1 MSYKIVEVKFLG
13 TSDKTYFFSTELN
26 LELGEWYDIFTKES
40 GGYSSPVKV
49 VKEHSSTYLY
59 NCSMYKEII
68 AAKPVCFYAK
78 IDKTKPSVTI
88 DSNKNKDGFIDQVWF
103 NPVKGT
109 TVVRWI
115 DGSKTM
121 VRCQEGEIFD
131 KEKGLALCYMK
142 RTLDNKSSF
151 NEILKKWCPVEVEE
165 TEEVEEIEARK
176 PWSEFSSGILD
187 TAVTGSINCS
197 ICADDVRGLDDLLE
211 DNMTQIQTKVEE
223 YKAEIDKDLDALSDR
238 IDQEIGERITQDNR
252 IEKRVENVE
261 EKVEEKVN
269 KIESNLNCTKKEEFY
284 VGELDLNQLIGCI
297 FPYNKG
303 E

>member
-40 GGYSSPVKV
+40 GGYSSPVKI

-78 IDKTKPSVTI
+78 IDKTKHSITV

-103 NPVKGT
+103 NPAKGT

-121 VRCQEGEIFD
+121 VRCQEGETFD

-151 NEILKKWCPVEVEE
+151 NEILKKWCPIEVEE
-165 TEEVEEIEARK
+165 TEEVKEIEARK
-176 PWSEFSSGILD
+176 PLAEISYNIFDCID
-187 TAVTGSINCS
+187 ATGSISSS
-197 ICADDVRGLDDLLE
+197 ICVSDIRGLDGVLE
-211 DNMTQIQTKVEE
+211 DTMTQVQDKVEE
-223 YKAEIDKDLDALSDR
+223 YKAETDKDLDALSDR
-238 IDQEIGERITQDNR
+238 IDQEIGDRITQDNR

-261 EKVEEKVN
+261 EKVN
-269 KIESNLNCTKKEEFY
+269 KIESNLNCTKKEDFY